1 MTQEILDVI
10 AKAMD
15 EIKVNYDYPE
25 WQGKPEYP
33 YFVGEYQ
40 ESEPIN
46 EDGQEE
52 TDFML
57 TGFARGANALLDLE
71 RDKAKI
77 KKKFPS
83 IGGMLAT
90 TESGS
95 VVAIF
100 YAGTLAN
107 IPTGDEELKKI
118 QINLKVK
125 EWTKQ

>member
-25 WQGKPEYP
+25 WQGKPKYP

-52 TDFML
+52 TDFIL
-57 TGFARGANALLDLE
+57 TGFARGADALLELE

-77 KKKFPS
+77 KKNFPS
-83 IGGMLAT
+83 IGGMMAT
-90 TESGS
+90 LDNGS
-95 VVAIF
+95 TVAIF
-100 YAGTLAN
+100 YANTLAN

-125 EWTKQ
+125 EWTT

>member
-1 MTQEILDVI
+1 MTQEILDII
-10 AKAMD
+10 AEAMD

-25 WQGKPEYP
+25 WQGKPKYP
-33 YFVGEYQ
+33 YWVGEYQ
-40 ESEPIN
+40 ENESIN
-46 EDGQEE
+46 EDGEEE

-57 TGFARGANALLDLE
+57 TGFARGVNALLDLE
-71 RDKAKI
+71 KDKAKI

-83 IGGMLAT
+83 IGGMMAT

-125 EWTKQ
+125 EWTRQ